1 MNYPPGVLAVFYL
14 LLLCYL
20 FFGVQIIA
28 DKFMDAIEKLT
39 SIKVPVK
46 IQGADGSEQTKL
58 VPFWNATVAN
68 LTLMALGSS
77 APEIILAVLDTLQ
90 GLGECPGEL
99 GAATIVGSAAFNL
112 LVISG
117 VCVYAVKP
125 DPKKPE
131 DAIDE
136 ETGCKNGVKRIKD
149 LGVFSVTTFSSL
161 FAYVWLWICLL
172 DMQVDMTEAILTF
185 VFFPTLVI
193 TCYSIDCYNASQEE
207 KKQDGDDDVVLKYTY
222 VEVMRELIKEKTSGG
237 KDLTPEEEQKKKEM
251 KRYLRETMGTDKV
264 DEINPDELKQK
275 MEGVSLVS
283 RVQYRKAV
291 GLSKTRPTVAK
302 GEVAKFE
309 NLHADN
315 LD

>member
-1 MNYPPGVLAVFYL
+1 
-14 LLLCYL
+14 
-20 FFGVQIIA
+20 
-28 DKFMDAIEKLT
+28 
-39 SIKVPVK
+39 
-46 IQGADGSEQTKL
+46 
-58 VPFWNATVAN
+58 
-68 LTLMALGSS
+68 
-77 APEIILAVLDTLQ
+77 
-90 GLGECPGEL
+90 
-99 GAATIVGSAAFNL
+99 
-112 LVISG
+112 
-117 VCVYAVKP
+117 
-125 DPKKPE
+125 
-131 DAIDE
+131 
-136 ETGCKNGVKRIKD
+136 
-149 LGVFSVTTFSSL
+149 
-161 FAYVWLWICLL
+161 
-172 DMQVDMTEAILTF
+172 MTEAILTF

-315 LD
+315 LEQSDRNPNFGFKCLHYSVSEAVGTVKILIENKTGQKGSVRVKT